1 MLLKRLHFIGGIL
14 FLIIFILSGQYM
26 QHAFNGLQDWE
37 LFERMLVRA
46 EHIYLLLTSLIH
58 LAMGSYL
65 RSYKRPLFTYLQWT
79 SSLLMFLATAAFL
92 YSFFHEMPT
101 SEIERPF
108 SRMGLYLMLAGVSF
122 HALLSLWKTR
132 QDSNPS

>member
-1 MLLKRLHFIGGIL
+1 MLLKKLHFFGGIL

-26 QHAFNGLQDWE
+26 QHAFNGLQDLE
-37 LFERMLVRA
+37 LFERMVFRA

-58 LAMGSYL
+58 LSMGTYL
-65 RSYKRPLFTYLQWT
+65 RPYKRIPQKYIQLFA
-79 SSLLMFLATAAFL
+79 SFLMFLATASFL
-92 YSFFHEMPT
+92 YSFFHEMPS

-122 HALLSLWKTR
+122 HGLLSLWKAKP
-132 QDSNPS
+132 DSNPS

>member
-1 MLLKRLHFIGGIL
+1 MLLKKLHFFGGIL

-26 QHAFNGLQDWE
+26 QHAFNGLQDLE
-37 LFERMLVRA
+37 LFERMVFRA

-58 LAMGSYL
+58 LSMGTYL
-65 RSYKRPLFTYLQWT
+65 RPYKRIPQEYIQLF
-79 SSLLMFLATAAFL
+79 SSFLMFLATASFL
-92 YSFFHEMPT
+92 YSFFHEMPS

-122 HALLSLWKTR
+122 HGLLSLWKAKP
-132 QDSNPS
+132 DSNPS